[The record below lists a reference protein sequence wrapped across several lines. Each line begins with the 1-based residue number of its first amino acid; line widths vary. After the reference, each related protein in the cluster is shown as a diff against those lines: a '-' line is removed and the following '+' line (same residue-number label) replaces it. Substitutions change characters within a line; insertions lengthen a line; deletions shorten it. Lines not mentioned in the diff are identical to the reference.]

1 MANVNLTAAEARVLG
16 SLMEKAITTP
26 EYYPLSINAI
36 TNACN
41 QKSSR
46 DPVMD
51 MDEESVILAVG
62 RLKQKQLAYETFIG
76 GNRVPKYGH
85 RMREAFDFSPQE
97 TAVMC
102 VLLLRGAQTPGELR
116 SRTERL
122 CQFKDLAE
130 VEAAL
135 AQLMEREGGPA
146 VAKLPRQFGYKE
158 CRYAHLLCGEVKAEE
173 PAGTAVAP
181 VRAGDER
188 IAALERQVESLRA
201 ELEELKKK
209 LDSPITR

>member
-16 SLMEKAITTP
+16 SLVEKAITTP

-51 MDEESVILAVG
+51 MDVDSVMLSIG

-85 RMREAFDFSPQE
+85 RIREVFDFSPQE
-97 TAVMC
+97 IAMMC
-102 VLLLRGAQTPGELR
+102 VLLLRGAQTLGELR

-135 AQLMEREGGPA
+135 AQLMERESGPL
-146 VAKLPRQFGYKE
+146 VAKLPRQFGRKE
-158 CRYAHLLCGEVKAEE
+158 CRYAHLLCGEAQVDDPAES
-173 PAGTAVAP
+173 VVVP
-181 VRAGDER
+181 VRADDER
-188 IAALERQVESLRA
+188 IAALERQVEALRV
-201 ELEELKKK
+201 ELDELKKRF
-209 LDSPITR
+209 PA